1 MIRQII
7 KIDEEKCDGCGN
19 CVTGCPEGAIQI
31 INGKARLINE
41 LFCDGLGACIGDCPL
56 GAIAIEERE
65 AAPYNEALVME
76 NIIQHGP
83 DVIKAHL
90 KHLHDHN
97 EQTYLAEA
105 IAVLNAKNIAI
116 PEYITKSA
124 EDNCGHG
131 GGCSG
136 NANFSFKNASVQKK
150 PDTVQNFTPLS
161 RLEQWPVQLKLLN
174 PEAPIFKGK
183 NLKLLVAA
191 DCTPFAHGNFHEEF
205 MKDNKVVMFC
215 PKLDPYIE
223 EYRKKLT
230 HIFTNSDIEQITI
243 TRMEV
248 PCCGGMPSLVK
259 QAMQLSGK
267 NIPVE
272 EKVIL
277 IK

>member
-1 MIRQII
+1 MKRQII
-7 KIDEEKCDGCGN
+7 KIDEEKCNGCGN

-56 GAIAIEERE
+56 DAITIEERE
-65 AAPYNEALVME
+65 AAPYNEALVIE
-76 NIIQHGP
+76 NIILQGP

-97 EQTYLAEA
+97 EKVYLSEA

-116 PEYITKSA
+116 PEYIGNST
-124 EDNCGHG
+124 EEGCGCG
-131 GGCSG
+131 GGCPSD
-136 NANFSFKNASVQKK
+136 NFSFKDNPVQKK
-150 PDTVQNFTPLS
+150 PGVMQNFMPLS

-183 NLKLLVAA
+183 EIKLLIAA

-205 MKDNKVVMFC
+205 MKDNKVIMFC

-223 EYRKKLT
+223 EYREKLT
-230 HIFTNSDIEQITI
+230 HIFKNSNIKQITI
-243 TRMEV
+243 ARMEV
-248 PCCGGMPSLVK
+248 PCCSGMPSLVK
-259 QAMQLSGK
+259 QAMALSCK